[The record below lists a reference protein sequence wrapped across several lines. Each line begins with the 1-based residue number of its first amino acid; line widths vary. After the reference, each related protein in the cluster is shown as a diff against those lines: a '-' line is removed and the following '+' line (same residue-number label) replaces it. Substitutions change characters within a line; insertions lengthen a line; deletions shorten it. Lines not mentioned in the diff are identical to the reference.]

1 MSQRPATNY
10 LDLAAKWDAAGKH
23 DEAINELA
31 RGTHGGDVEC
41 MARLGLRLLTGDRAP
56 LLPQEGL
63 RFLADACDQGS
74 GFAAARGAAIMA
86 LGVQLPQDWKLALE
100 WLAMAAAHNH
110 VPAQRQ
116 LLALCADRELAARL
130 SGGASPPGRSQWQQ
144 LAASVDVLQWRRSP
158 PANILSND
166 PRVSTFPGFAT
177 SEVCEVLIGL
187 AAGRLEPARVYDPIG
202 KQDIVD
208 AHRNNT
214 VANFGVDVVEL
225 IHVLVQERMAAA
237 CGMPLRHF
245 EAPTELHYSPGEQIT
260 NHYDFVDP
268 KSTNDYAGEIARNG
282 QRLITFILYLND
294 DYDGGE
300 TDFPTLGFSHK
311 GRTGEGIYFVNA
323 LPDMQPDLRMLHA
336 GRPTTRGEKWI
347 VTQFIRNRPTR

>member
-1 MSQRPATNY
+1 MPQPPATQY
-10 LDLAAKWDAAGKH
+10 LVLAAKWDAAGNH

-31 RGTHGGDVEC
+31 RGTSAGDVEC
-41 MARLGLRLLTGDRAP
+41 TAWLGLRLLTGDRAP
-56 LLPQEGL
+56 LLPSEGL
-63 RFLADACDQGS
+63 RFLAEACEKGS
-74 GFAAARGAAIMA
+74 GFAAARGAALMA
-86 LGVQLPQDWKLALE
+86 LGRQVPQNWKLALE
-100 WLAMAAAHNH
+100 WLVMAAQHAYA
-110 VPAQRQ
+110 PARRQ
-116 LLALCADRELAARL
+116 LLALSADRALAARL
-130 SGGASPPGRSQWQQ
+130 AADPAPCRAQWQQ
-144 LAASVDVLQWRRSP
+144 LAAGVDVNQWRNSP
-158 PANILSND
+158 PANILSDD
-166 PRVSTFPGFAT
+166 PRVSTFAGFAT
-177 SEVCEVLIGL
+177 PEVCEVLISL

-214 VANFGVDVVEL
+214 LANFGVDAVEFV
-225 IHVLVQERMAAA
+225 HALVQERMAAA

-245 EAPTELHYSPGEQIT
+245 EPPTELHYFPGEQIT

-268 KSTNDYAGEIARNG
+268 KSTDDYAAEIARNG

-300 TDFPTLGFSHK
+300 TAFPTLGCSHK
-311 GRTGEGIYFVNA
+311 GRVGEGIYFVNA

>member
-1 MSQRPATNY
+1 MSRQASTHF
-10 LDLAAKWDAAGKH
+10 LDLAAKWDAAGNH

-31 RGTHGGDVEC
+31 RGTQAGEVQC
-41 MARLGLRLLTGDRAP
+41 IAWLGLRLLTGDRAP
-56 LLPQEGL
+56 LLPGEGL
-63 RFLADACDQGS
+63 RFLSDAWEQGS
-74 GFAAARGAAIMA
+74 GFAAARAAAAMA
-86 LGVQLPQDWKLALE
+86 LGVQIPQNWKLALE
-100 WLAMAAAHNH
+100 WLAMAAEKDH
-110 VPAQRQ
+110 VPAQQQ

-130 SGGASPPGRSQWQQ
+130 AAGARPPGKAQWQQ
-144 LAASVDVLQWRRSP
+144 LAAGVDVNQWRRSP
-158 PANILSND
+158 PANVLSHD
-166 PRVSTFPGFAT
+166 PRVSTFPGFA
-177 SEVCEVLIGL
+177 SPEACAVLISL
-187 AAGRLEPARVYDPIG
+187 ATGRLEPARVYDPVG
-202 KQDIVD
+202 QKDIID

-214 VANFGVDVVEL
+214 VANFGVDAVEV
-225 IHVLVQERMAAA
+225 IHALVQERMAAA
-237 CGMPLRHF
+237 CGLPLRHF
-245 EAPTELHYSPGEQIT
+245 EPPTELHYAPGEQIT

-294 DYDGGE
+294 DYEGGE
-300 TDFPTLGFSHK
+300 TAFPTLGFSHK

>member
-1 MSQRPATNY
+1 MTQRHSSHY
-10 LDLAAKWDAAGKH
+10 LELAAKWDAAGNH

-31 RGTHGGDVEC
+31 RGTRAGDVEC
-41 MARLGLRLLTGDRAP
+41 TAWLGLRLLTGDRSP
-56 LLPQEGL
+56 LLPGEGL
-63 RFLADACDQGS
+63 RFLSEAWEKGS

-86 LGVQLPQDWKLALE
+86 LGVQVPQNWKLALE
-100 WLAMAAAHNH
+100 WLAMAAQKDHA
-110 VPAQRQ
+110 PAQRQ
-116 LLALCADRELAARL
+116 LLALGADRELAARL
-130 SGGASPPGRSQWQQ
+130 SASKSPPNRTQWQQ
-144 LAASVDVLQWRRSP
+144 LAASVDVNLWRRSP
-158 PANILSND
+158 PANILSD
-166 PRVSTFPGFAT
+166 EPRVSTFPGFT
-177 SEVCEVLIGL
+177 TPEVCEVLVSL
-187 AAGRLEPARVYDPIG
+187 ATGRLEPARVYDPVG

-214 VANFGVDVVEL
+214 VANFGFEAVEV
-225 IHVLVQERMAAA
+225 IHALVQERMAAA

-245 EAPTELHYSPGEQIT
+245 EPPTELHYSPGEQIT

-268 KSTNDYAGEIARNG
+268 KSTDDYAGEIARNG

-300 TDFPTLGFSHK
+300 TAFPTLGFSHK